1 MGEKLDLQQV
11 ASLKQEFH
19 RGFVKTCGITLVSLE
34 RGRAESRLEI
44 SAAHSQQDGFVHA
57 GVMATMADHTAG
69 YASFA
74 LVDKKSRI
82 LTIEFKIN
90 YLRPA
95 VGEILLCR
103 STVIKEGRQVLV
115 AESEVYDVR
124 HTLERLAAKAMVTL
138 MAVPAEAITAQRTDY
153 RIS

>member
-57 GVMATMADHTAG
+57 GVMATMAHSLI
-69 YASFA
+69 AS
-74 LVDKKSRI
+74 
-82 LTIEFKIN
+82 LTGH
-90 YLRPA
+90 PA
-95 VGEILLCR
+95 VVLPLALSGEGLPIGVQVTGRRWEDMALLN
-103 STVIKEGRQVLV
+103 V
-115 AESEVYDVR
+115 AEALTE
-124 HTLERLAAKAMVTL
+124 
-138 MAVPAEAITAQRTDY
+138 ITGPFRRPPGY
-153 RIS
+153 